1 MEVGM
6 KPLDLVSVN
15 TIPRAGN
22 FYKGLNIEN
31 LFAHIQTCSACFD
44 NKLYV
49 RGTTASLQR
58 SASQPGGMSERFN
71 RYPGHGI
78 FAFFKKRIRN
88 INRFLAFA
96 YLGDRSYCFTWSIAC
111 EACIHRSRQS
121 HSMAF
126 RGYSLTLVCCF
137 ERKQAYRSK
146 TKKGR
151 FFLCLGFWSLDT
163 RFDYMFSLF
172 LLACVRGVCWKER
185 VNLLAWKVV

>member
-78 FAFFKKRIRN
+78 FAFFKKEKPQYQLVSSICL
-88 INRFLAFA
+88 F
-96 YLGDRSYCFTWSIAC
+96 GRS
-111 EACIHRSRQS
+111 ELLLHME
-121 HSMAF
+121 H
-126 RGYSLTLVCCF
+126 
-137 ERKQAYRSK
+137 
-146 TKKGR
+146 
-151 FFLCLGFWSLDT
+151 CL
-163 RFDYMFSLF
+163 
-172 LLACVRGVCWKER
+172 RGVYS
-185 VNLLAWKVV
+185 